1 MEKLGEKGN
10 VDFETSK
17 PLDAINTSSG
27 KIGTPEIYLGYQF
40 SRGNFG
46 NPEGFGQDTVID
58 YAMPSKIK
66 GNNVYLEGK
75 WKSNP
80 DNMELMS
87 DGGSFLLVFDA
98 KSVNIVAGSE
108 RL

>member
-46 NPEGFGQDTVID
+46 NPEGFR
-58 YAMPSKIK
+58 
-66 GNNVYLEGK
+66 
-75 WKSNP
+75 
-80 DNMELMS
+80 
-87 DGGSFLLVFDA
+87 
-98 KSVNIVAGSE
+98 AGHCN
-108 RL
+108 